1 MIKKKKIIKR
11 SPSPEPIYG
20 ADGKRINTREYRYR
34 KKLEDERHKL
44 IEEGQKRF
52 KDFKPP
58 ADYKKSNKHVEK
70 VNYNSL
76 LILIIIL
83 LSITVIYN
91 KINTYIYQY
100 INYK

>member
-1 MIKKKKIIKR
+1 MVR
-11 SPSPEPIYG
+11 SPSPEPVYG

-70 VNYNSL
+70 VRL
-76 LILIIIL
+76 VQ
-83 LSITVIYN
+83 T
-91 KINTYIYQY
+91 K
-100 INYK
+100 